1 MRWSDHAL
9 STLSSTGLRR
19 GGARTA
25 VIELLDR
32 QACALTAFEVED
44 ALAGEAS
51 RATVYRVL
59 DELVDHGLAS
69 RLEVGQGIARYEPV
83 RRDGHHHHL
92 VCEACGA
99 IRPFHDDELERAIGR
114 VADRVAFDVAEH
126 DITLRG
132 RCGDCR

>member
-1 MRWSDHAL
+1 MRWSEHAL

-32 QACALTAFEVED
+32 QPCALTASEVED
-44 ALAGEAS
+44 ALVGEAS

-92 VCEACGA
+92 VCDDCGA
-99 IRPFHDDELERAIGR
+99 VRPFHDDELERAIGQ
-114 VADRVAFDVAEH
+114 VAGRVAFDVAEH

-132 RCGDCR
+132 RCGDCC